1 VSDRRLPPPSGRRLL
16 PSSGRGLRKRCRT
29 LLRELDVRP
38 PLDVRDLCA
47 RLARRRGRPI
57 RLVAHPIKVP
67 GPFGLWFM
75 TASMD
80 VIFYQRET
88 TRPHQ
93 DHIILHEIGHL
104 VADHPSDEGDDQ
116 AWEALTPEE
125 RPAQPQRALRRTCY
139 DSAYEREA
147 ELIATYILE
156 WASVLNPLYPSAR
169 RLADRRV
176 ERLDSSLS
184 HHQGWL

>member
-1 VSDRRLPPPSGRRLL
+1 VSDRK
-16 PSSGRGLRKRCRT
+16 LRKRCRT

-38 PLDVRDLCA
+38 PLDVRELCG
-47 RLARRRGRPI
+47 RLARQRGRPI
-57 RLVAHPIKVP
+57 RLVAHPIRVP

-75 TASMD
+75 TESMD
-80 VIFYQRET
+80 VIFYQRQT

-104 VADHPSDEGDDQ
+104 IADHPSDEPGDRTLIPDG
-116 AWEALTPEE
+116 TT
-125 RPAQPQRALRRTCY
+125 RVLRRTCY

-147 ELIATYILE
+147 ELIATVILE

-169 RLADRRV
+169 RSGDAHV
-176 ERLDSSLS
+176 ERLDASLS

>member
-1 VSDRRLPPPSGRRLL
+1 MSDRR
-16 PSSGRGLRKRCRT
+16 LRKRCRA

-38 PLDVRDLCA
+38 PLDVRDFCEL
-47 RLARRRGRPI
+47 LARHRGRPI
-57 RLVAHPIKVP
+57 KLVAHPIRVP

-75 TASMD
+75 TTSMD

-93 DHIILHEIGHL
+93 DHIILHEIGHII
-104 VADHPSDEGDDQ
+104 AEHPSDEG
-116 AWEALTPEE
+116 ALT
-125 RPAQPQRALRRTCY
+125 RTCY
-139 DSAYEREA
+139 DSDQEREA

-156 WASVLNPLYPSAR
+156 WASVLNPLHPTAR
-169 RLADRRV
+169 RSGQAHVD
-176 ERLDSSLS
+176 RLDASLS

>member
-1 VSDRRLPPPSGRRLL
+1 MSDRR
-16 PSSGRGLRKRCRT
+16 LRKRCRA

-38 PLDVRDLCA
+38 PLDVRELCE
-47 RLARRRGRPI
+47 RLARQRGRPI

-75 TASMD
+75 TATMD

-93 DHIILHEIGHL
+93 DHIILHEIGHII
-104 VADHPSDEGDDQ
+104 ADHPSDEGDDQ
-116 AWEALTPEE
+116 AWDALEE
-125 RPAQPQRALRRTCY
+125 DDRPSGTTRALRRTCY
-139 DSAYEREA
+139 DSTYEREA
-147 ELIATYILE
+147 ELIATFILE
-156 WASVLNPLYPSAR
+156 WASVLNPLHPAGR
-169 RLADRRV
+169 PTGAAHV

-184 HHQGWL
+184 HHRGWL

>member
-1 VSDRRLPPPSGRRLL
+1 VSDRRL
-16 PSSGRGLRKRCRT
+16 RKRCRA

-38 PLDVRDLCA
+38 PLDVRELCG
-47 RLARRRGRPI
+47 RLARQRGRPI

-75 TASMD
+75 TESMD

-93 DHIILHEIGHL
+93 DHIILHEIGHII
-104 VADHPSDEGDDQ
+104 ADHPSDEGDDQ
-116 AWEALTPEE
+116 AQDAFTPDLRPEA
-125 RPAQPQRALRRTCY
+125 PARTLRRTCY
-139 DSAYEREA
+139 DSTYEREA
-147 ELIATYILE
+147 ELIATFILE
-156 WASVLNPLYPSAR
+156 WASVLDPLHPSAR
-169 RLADRRV
+169 RSGDAHV
-176 ERLDSSLS
+176 ERLDAALS

>member
-1 VSDRRLPPPSGRRLL
+1 MSDRK
-16 PSSGRGLRKRCRT
+16 LRKRCRT

-38 PLDVRDLCA
+38 PLDVRELCG

-57 RLVAHPIKVP
+57 KLVAHPIRVP

-75 TASMD
+75 TESMD

-93 DHIILHEIGHL
+93 DHIILHEIGHII
-104 VADHPSDEGDDQ
+104 ADHPSDSGELQ
-116 AWEALTPEE
+116 
-125 RPAQPQRALRRTCY
+125 RTCY
-139 DSAYEREA
+139 DSSHEREA

-156 WASVLNPLYPSAR
+156 WASVLNPLHPYAR
-169 RLADRRV
+169 STGRPHVD
-176 ERLDSSLS
+176 RLDASLS

>member
-1 VSDRRLPPPSGRRLL
+1 VSDRE
-16 PSSGRGLRKRCRT
+16 LRKRCRT

-38 PLDVRDLCA
+38 PLDVRELCG
-47 RLARRRGRPI
+47 RLAVRRGRPI

-75 TASMD
+75 TDSMD

-104 VADHPSDEGDDQ
+104 LADHPSDPGDDQ
-116 AWEALTPEE
+116 ALAALTPDE
-125 RPAQPQRALRRTCY
+125 RPGGTTRGLQRTCY

-147 ELIATYILE
+147 ELIATFILQ
-156 WASVLNPLYPSAR
+156 WASVLNPLYPAGAP
-169 RLADRRV
+169 RLG
-176 ERLDSSLS
+176 SSLA

>member
-1 VSDRRLPPPSGRRLL
+1 M
-16 PSSGRGLRKRCRT
+16 
-29 LLRELDVRP
+29 LRELDVRP
-38 PLDVRDLCA
+38 PLDVRELCG
-47 RLARRRGRPI
+47 RLARQRGRPI

-67 GPFGLWFM
+67 GPFGLWFE
-75 TASMD
+75 TESMD

-104 VADHPSDEGDDQ
+104 VADHPSDEDDG
-116 AWEALTPEE
+116 EDPDGLTPDGTT
-125 RPAQPQRALRRTCY
+125 RALRRTCY

-147 ELIATYILE
+147 ELIATVILE

-169 RLADRRV
+169 RAGDAHV
-176 ERLDSSLS
+176 ERLDASLS

>member
-1 VSDRRLPPPSGRRLL
+1 VSDRR
-16 PSSGRGLRKRCRT
+16 LRKRCRT
-29 LLRELDVRP
+29 LLRELDIRP

-47 RLARRRGRPI
+47 RLAQRRGRPI
-57 RLVAHPIKVP
+57 RLMAHPLKVP

-75 TASMD
+75 TESMD
-80 VIFYQRET
+80 VIFYQQQT

-93 DHIILHEIGHL
+93 DHIILHEIGHII
-104 VADHPSDEGDDQ
+104 D
-116 AWEALTPEE
+116 ALTPDE
-125 RPAQPQRALRRTCY
+125 RPAETTRALRRTCY

-147 ELIATYILE
+147 ELIATVILE

-169 RLADRRV
+169 TAGDV
-176 ERLDSSLS
+176 GAERIGSSLS

>member
-1 VSDRRLPPPSGRRLL
+1 MSERK
-16 PSSGRGLRKRCRT
+16 LRKRCRT
-29 LLRELDVRP
+29 LLRELDIRP
-38 PLDVRDLCA
+38 PLDVRELCA
-47 RLARRRGRPI
+47 RLAARRDRPI

-104 VADHPSDEGDDQ
+104 IAGHPSDEQDGPGDG
-116 AWEALTPEE
+116 T
-125 RPAQPQRALRRTCY
+125 RVLRRTCY
-139 DSAYEREA
+139 DTAYEREA
-147 ELIATYILE
+147 ELIATVILQ
-156 WASVLNPLYPSAR
+156 WASVLDPLHPAG
-169 RLADRRV
+169 ADR
-176 ERLDSSLS
+176 LGSSLA

>member
-1 VSDRRLPPPSGRRLL
+1 MSDRRL
-16 PSSGRGLRKRCRT
+16 RKKCRA

-38 PLDVRDLCA
+38 PLDVRELCE
-47 RLARRRGRPI
+47 RLARQRGRPI

-75 TASMD
+75 TDSMD

-93 DHIILHEIGHL
+93 DHIILHEIGHII
-104 VADHPSDEGDDQ
+104 ADHPSDEGDDQ
-116 AWEALTPEE
+116 AWDALDGKE
-125 RPAQPQRALRRTCY
+125 RPDGTTRALRRTCY
-139 DSAYEREA
+139 DSSYEREA
-147 ELIATYILE
+147 ELIATFILE
-156 WASVLNPLYPSAR
+156 WASVLNPLHRPAR
-169 RLADRRV
+169 RPGDAHV